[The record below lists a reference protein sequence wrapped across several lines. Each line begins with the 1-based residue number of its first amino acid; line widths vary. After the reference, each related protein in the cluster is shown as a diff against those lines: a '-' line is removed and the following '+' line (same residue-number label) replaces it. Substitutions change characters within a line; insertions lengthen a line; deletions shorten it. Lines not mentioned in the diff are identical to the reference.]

1 MSVFFGIVKLIK
13 ILEEIEMSKKH
24 ITGEDGKKYVMKEK
38 KPFYKKVWFWLLA
51 IVVLIIFGGALGG
64 SDTDNTK
71 SSDASKETSK
81 ESAKKEEKTYGI
93 GDIVSVGDMEYAI
106 NSVETA
112 KQIGPSVFPTNAKDT
127 FLIVDM
133 KVKNNGNE
141 AVTVDSSFFKL
152 KEGEKTFEADSMASM
167 SANQNENGEIV
178 NSFFLEQLNPDME
191 QTGKIVFDI
200 SESQATS
207 ENNILQAQTGYFGT
221 KTVNINLK

>member
-1 MSVFFGIVKLIK
+1 
-13 ILEEIEMSKKH
+13 MSKKH